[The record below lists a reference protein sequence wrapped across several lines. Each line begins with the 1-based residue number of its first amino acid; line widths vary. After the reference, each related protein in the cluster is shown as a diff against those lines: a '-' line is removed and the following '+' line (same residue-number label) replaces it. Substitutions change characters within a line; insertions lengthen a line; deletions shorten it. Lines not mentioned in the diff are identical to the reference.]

1 VAIIDRISDRGK
13 VITLKEERKMKR
25 LSGGIDVGSGSH
37 HIIILDE
44 EDNFLY
50 NQKVAHKLNEFTESI
65 KLFRKIEKKE
75 GGKISFALEGKNG
88 YSNPLDRILLDQGF
102 TLYNVD
108 NLKLKRFR
116 EAFAGEWRDDERD
129 SLMLSK
135 MLKLKDYINS
145 EREKVFIKIEK
156 SSLITESLKLLS
168 RHQQT
173 LIDEKVRLVNR
184 LGKKL
189 LEVCPQIL
197 ESGKLKNKKIIAILV
212 KYPDFSKYKRI
223 TLKSLLKIKGIGE
236 IQAPFLLKRLNH
248 IEYMPGLTDI
258 YKTIILS
265 YAQRILQLREEIED
279 IDKKLDEI
287 GEKSKEVNHLKTI
300 PGVATKL
307 SSRLIGEIG
316 DINRFPSEK
325 QLAIYCG
332 VACVN
337 NDSGKVT
344 KAKAVYKA
352 NKICKQTLITM
363 AGGSVRLSLQ
373 CKVYYLK
380 KRAEGK
386 NHNHALRCL
395 ARQLI
400 KVIYKMLT
408 EDREYIVRKE
418 LKKVA

>member
-1 VAIIDRISDRGK
+1 
-13 VITLKEERKMKR
+13 MKR
-25 LSGGIDVGSGSH
+25 LSGGIDVGCESH
-37 HIIILDE
+37 HITILDE
-44 EDNFLY
+44 EGNVLY
-50 NQKVAHKLNEFTESI
+50 NKKISHRINEFTENI
-65 KLFRKIEKKE
+65 KLFRKLEKQE
-75 GGKISFALEGKNG
+75 RGKLSFALEGKNG
-88 YSNPLDRILLDQGF
+88 YSAPLDRILLNKGF

-135 MLKLKDYINS
+135 MLKLKDHINS
-145 EREKVFIKIEK
+145 QREKVFIKIEK
-156 SSLITESLKLLS
+156 PSPLTQSLKLLS

-173 LIDEKVRLVNR
+173 LIDEKVRLTNR
-184 LGKKL
+184 LSKKL

-197 ESGKLKNKKIIAILV
+197 ELGKVKSKKLIVILA

-236 IQAPFLLKRLNH
+236 IGAPFLLKRLNN

-265 YAQRILQLREEIED
+265 YAQRILELQKEIKD
-279 IDKKLDEI
+279 IDKSLDEI
-287 GEKSKEVNHLKTI
+287 GNQSKEVNHLKTI
-300 PGVATKL
+300 PGVAIKL
-307 SSRLIGEIG
+307 ASRLIGEIG

-332 VACVN
+332 IVCVN

-363 AGGSVRLSLQ
+363 AGCSIRSIHQ
-373 CKVYYLK
+373 CKAYYLK
-380 KRAEGK
+380 KRTEGK
-386 NHNHALRCL
+386 SHNHTLRCL

-408 EDREYIVRKE
+408 EDRNYLIRKE
-418 LKKVA
+418 LKKVV

>member
-1 VAIIDRISDRGK
+1 
-13 VITLKEERKMKR
+13 MKR
-25 LSGGIDVGSGSH
+25 LSGGIDVGSESH

-50 NQKVAHKLNEFTESI
+50 NQKVAHKLNEFTENI
-65 KLFRKIEKKE
+65 KLFKQIEKKE

-88 YSNPLDRILLDQGF
+88 YSNPLDRILLNQGF

-116 EAFAGEWRDDERD
+116 EAFAGEWRDDGRD

-135 MLKLKDYINS
+135 MLKLKEHIDS
-145 EREKVFIKIEK
+145 QREKVFIKIDQP
-156 SSLITESLKLLS
+156 SLVTESLKLLS

-197 ESGKLKNKKIIAILV
+197 ELGKLKNKKIIAILAQ
-212 KYPDFSKYKRI
+212 YPDFSKYKRI
-223 TLKSLLKIKGIGE
+223 TLKSLLKIKGIGK
-236 IQAPFLLKRLNH
+236 IQAPFLLKRLNN
-248 IEYMPGLTDI
+248 IEYMSGLTDI

-265 YAQRILQLREEIED
+265 YAKRILELQKEISD

-287 GEKSKEVNHLKTI
+287 GKKSKEVKHLKTI

-307 SSRLIGEIG
+307 ASRFIGEIG
-316 DINRFPSEK
+316 DIDRFPSEK

-332 VACVN
+332 VACVDN
-337 NDSGKVT
+337 NSGKIT
-344 KAKAVYKA
+344 KARAVYKA
-352 NKICKQTLITM
+352 NKVCKQTLINM
-363 AGGSVRLSLQ
+363 AGCSIRFSPQ
-373 CKVYYLK
+373 CKAYYLK

-386 NHNHALRCL
+386 THNHTLRCL

-400 KVIYKMLT
+400 KVIYRMLT

-418 LKKVA
+418 LRKVA

>member
-1 VAIIDRISDRGK
+1 
-13 VITLKEERKMKR
+13 MKR
-25 LSGGIDVGSGSH
+25 LSGGIDVGSESH
-37 HIIILDE
+37 HITILDE
-44 EDNFLY
+44 EDNVLY
-50 NQKVAHKLNEFTESI
+50 NKKISHKIDEFTKSI
-65 KLFRKIEKKE
+65 NLFRKIEKKE
-75 GGKISFALEGKNG
+75 RGKLSFALEGKNG
-88 YSNPLDRILLDQGF
+88 HSNPLDRILLNKGF

-145 EREKVFIKIEK
+145 PREKVFIKIEK
-156 SSLITESLKLLS
+156 PSPVTESLKLLS

-173 LIDEKVRLVNR
+173 LIDEKVRLTNR
-184 LGKKL
+184 LSKKL
-189 LEVCPQIL
+189 LEVCPEIL
-197 ESGKLKNKKIIAILV
+197 KLGKAKSKKLIAILT

-223 TLKSLLKIKGIGE
+223 TLKSLLKIKGIGKR
-236 IQAPFLLKRLNH
+236 QAPFLLKRLNN
-248 IEYMPGLTDI
+248 IEYMSGLTDI

-265 YAQRILQLREEIED
+265 FAKRILELQEEIKD
-279 IDKKLDEI
+279 IDKSLDEI
-287 GEKSKEVNHLKTI
+287 GNQSKEVNHLKTI

-307 SSRLIGEIG
+307 ASRFIGEIG
-316 DINRFPSEK
+316 NINRFPSEK

-332 VACVN
+332 IACVN
-337 NDSGKVT
+337 NDSGKIT

-352 NKICKQTLITM
+352 NKICKQTLINM
-363 AGGSVRLSLQ
+363 AGCSIRFIPQ
-373 CKVYYLK
+373 CKYYYLK

-386 NHNHALRCL
+386 GHNHTLRCL

-408 EDREYIVRKE
+408 EDRDYIVKRE
-418 LKKVA
+418 LKKIA

>member
-1 VAIIDRISDRGK
+1 
-13 VITLKEERKMKR
+13 MKR
-25 LSGGIDVGSGSH
+25 LSGGIDIGCESH
-37 HIIILDE
+37 HILILDE
-44 EDNFLY
+44 EDNVLY
-50 NQKVAHKLNEFTESI
+50 NQKVAHKLNEFAETI
-65 KLFRKIEKKE
+65 KLFKQIERKE

-88 YSNPLDRILLDQGF
+88 YSAPLDWILLTQGF

-116 EAFAGEWRDDERD
+116 QAFAGEWRDDQRD
-129 SLMLSK
+129 ALMLSK
-135 MLKLKDYINS
+135 MLKLKDHINS
-145 EREKVFIKIEK
+145 QREKVFIKIEK
-156 SSLITESLKLLS
+156 SSPVTESLKLLS

-173 LIDEKVRLVNR
+173 LINEKVRLTNR
-184 LGKKL
+184 LRKKL

-197 ESGKLKNKKIIAILV
+197 ELGKVKNKKIIAVLA

-236 IQAPFLLKRLNH
+236 RRAPFLLKRLNN

-265 YAQRILQLREEIED
+265 YAQRILQLHREIKD
-279 IDKKLDEI
+279 IDKSLDEI
-287 GEKSKEVNHLKTI
+287 GEKNKEVNHLKTI
-300 PGVATKL
+300 PGIATKL
-307 SSRLIGEIG
+307 ASRFIGEIG
-316 DINRFPSEK
+316 DINRFPSGK

-332 VACVN
+332 IACVN
-337 NDSGKVT
+337 DDSGKVT

-363 AGGSVRLSLQ
+363 AGCSIRSIHQ
-373 CKVYYLK
+373 CKAYYLK
-380 KRAEGK
+380 KRTEGK
-386 NHNHALRCL
+386 SHNHTLRCL
-395 ARQLI
+395 ARQMI

-408 EDREYIVRKE
+408 EDRDYIVRKE

>member
-1 VAIIDRISDRGK
+1 
-13 VITLKEERKMKR
+13 MKR
-25 LSGGIDVGSGSH
+25 LSGGIDVGSESH
-37 HIIILDE
+37 HVTILDE
-44 EDNFLY
+44 EDNVLY
-50 NQKVAHKLNEFTESI
+50 NKKISHKINEFAESI
-65 KLFRKIEKKE
+65 NLFKKIEKKE

-88 YSNPLDRILLDQGF
+88 YSAPLDRILLDQGF

-156 SSLITESLKLLS
+156 PSPVTESLKLLS

-173 LIDEKVRLVNR
+173 LIDEKVRLTNR
-184 LGKKL
+184 LSKKL

-197 ESGKLKNKKIIAILV
+197 ELGKVKNKKIIAILV

-223 TLKSLLKIKGIGE
+223 TLKSLLKTKGIGKK
-236 IQAPFLLKRLNH
+236 QAPFLLKRLNN

-265 YAQRILQLREEIED
+265 YAKRISELQKEIED
-279 IDKKLDEI
+279 IDKSLDEI
-287 GEKSKEVNHLKTI
+287 GEKNKGVNHLKTL

-307 SSRLIGEIG
+307 ASRFIGEIG
-316 DINRFPSEK
+316 SIHRFPSEK

-332 VACVN
+332 IACVDN
-337 NDSGKVT
+337 NSGKVT
-344 KAKAVYKA
+344 KTKAVYKA

-363 AGGSVRLSLQ
+363 AGGSIRLSLQ
-373 CKVYYLK
+373 CKAYYLK

-386 NHNHALRCL
+386 SHNHTLRCL
-395 ARQLI
+395 ARQMI

-408 EDREYIVRKE
+408 EDRDYIIKKE

>member
-1 VAIIDRISDRGK
+1 
-13 VITLKEERKMKR
+13 MKR

>member
-1 VAIIDRISDRGK
+1 
-13 VITLKEERKMKR
+13 MKR

-37 HIIILDE
+37 HILILDD
-44 EDNFLY
+44 EDNVLY
-50 NQKVAHKLNEFTESI
+50 NKKISHRINEFAENI
-65 KLFRKIEKKE
+65 NLFKQMEKRE
-75 GGKISFALEGKNG
+75 RGKISFALEGKNG
-88 YSNPLDRILLDQGF
+88 YSAPLDRILLDQGF

-156 SSLITESLKLLS
+156 PSLLTESLKLLS

-173 LIDEKVRLVNR
+173 LIDEKVRLINR
-184 LGKKL
+184 LRKKL

-197 ESGKLKNKKIIAILV
+197 ELGKLKNKKIIAVLT

-223 TLKSLLKIKGIGE
+223 TLKSLLKIKGTGKKG
-236 IQAPFLLKRLNH
+236 APFLLKRLNN

-265 YAQRILQLREEIED
+265 YAQRILELQREIKD
-279 IDKKLDEI
+279 IDKSLDEI
-287 GEKSKEVNHLKTI
+287 GEKNKEVNHLKTI

-307 SSRLIGEIG
+307 ASRLIGEIG
-316 DINRFPSEK
+316 DINRFPSGK
-325 QLAIYCG
+325 QLAIYSG

-337 NDSGKVT
+337 NNSGKVT

-363 AGGSVRLSLQ
+363 AGCSIRSIHQ
-373 CKVYYLK
+373 CKAYYLK

-386 NHNHALRCL
+386 THNHTLRCL
-395 ARQLI
+395 ARQMI

-408 EDREYIVRKE
+408 EDRDYIIRKE

>member
-1 VAIIDRISDRGK
+1 
-13 VITLKEERKMKR
+13 MKR
-25 LSGGIDVGSGSH
+25 LSGGIDVGSESH
-37 HIIILDE
+37 HITILDE
-44 EDNFLY
+44 EDHILY
-50 NQKVAHKLNEFTESI
+50 NQKVSHKLNEFTESI
-65 KLFRKIEKKE
+65 KQFKKIERKE
-75 GGKISFALEGKNG
+75 KGEISFALEGKNG
-88 YSNPLDRILLDQGF
+88 YSAPLDRILLAKGF

-108 NLKLKRFR
+108 NFKLKRFR
-116 EAFAGEWRDDERD
+116 EAFAGEWRDDKRD
-129 SLMLSK
+129 ALMLSK
-135 MLKLKDYINS
+135 MLKLKEHINS

-156 SSLITESLKLLS
+156 PSPVTESLKLLS

-173 LIDEKVRLVNR
+173 LIDEKVRLTNR
-184 LGKKL
+184 LSKKL

-197 ESGKLKNKKIIAILV
+197 ELGKLKNKKIIAILT

-223 TLKSLLKIKGIGE
+223 TVKSLLKIKGIGE
-236 IQAPFLLKRLNH
+236 RQAPFLLKRLNH
-248 IEYMPGLTDI
+248 IEYISGLTDI

-265 YAQRILQLREEIED
+265 YAKRILQLQKEIKD

-287 GEKSKEVNHLKTI
+287 GEKDKKVNHLKTI

-307 SSRLIGEIG
+307 ASRLIGEIG
-316 DINRFPSEK
+316 DIHRFPAEK
-325 QLAIYCG
+325 QLAVYCG
-332 VACVN
+332 IACVDDN
-337 NDSGKVT
+337 SGKVT

-363 AGGSVRLSLQ
+363 AGGSIRLSLQ
-373 CKVYYLK
+373 CRAYYLK

-386 NHNHALRCL
+386 SHNHTLRCL

-408 EDREYIVRKE
+408 EDRDYIIKKE

>member
-1 VAIIDRISDRGK
+1 
-13 VITLKEERKMKR
+13 MKR
-25 LSGGIDVGSGSH
+25 LSGGIDIGCESH

-44 EDNFLY
+44 EDNVLY
-50 NQKVAHKLNEFTESI
+50 NKKVSHKLNEFTESI
-65 KLFRKIEKKE
+65 NLFKQIEKQE

-88 YSNPLDRILLDQGF
+88 YSAPLDRILLDQGF

-116 EAFAGEWRDDERD
+116 EAFAGEWRDDQRD

-135 MLKLKDYINS
+135 MLKLKDHINS

-156 SSLITESLKLLS
+156 PSPLTESLKLLS

-173 LIDEKVRLVNR
+173 LIDEKVRFVNR

-197 ESGKLKNKKIIAILV
+197 KLAKLKNKKIIAVLV

-223 TLKSLLKIKGIGE
+223 TLKSLLKIRGIGE
-236 IQAPFLLKRLNH
+236 KRAPFLLKRLNH

-258 YKTIILS
+258 YKTLILS
-265 YAQRILQLREEIED
+265 YAQRILELRKEIKD

-287 GEKSKEVNHLKTI
+287 GNQSKEVNHLKTI

-307 SSRLIGEIG
+307 ASRLIGEIG

-332 VACVN
+332 IACVN
-337 NDSGKVT
+337 NDSGKIT

-352 NKICKQTLITM
+352 NKICKQTLINM
-363 AGGSVRLSLQ
+363 VGCSIRFSPQ
-373 CKVYYLK
+373 CKAYYLK

-386 NHNHALRCL
+386 SHNHTLRCL

-400 KVIYKMLT
+400 KVIYRMLT
-408 EDREYIVRKE
+408 EDRDYIIRKE

>member
-1 VAIIDRISDRGK
+1 
-13 VITLKEERKMKR
+13 MKR
-25 LSGGIDVGSGSH
+25 LSGGIDVGSESH
-37 HIIILDE
+37 HIIILDDK
-44 EDNFLY
+44 DNVLY

-65 KLFRKIEKKE
+65 KLFKQIEKKE

-88 YSNPLDRILLDQGF
+88 YSNPLDQILLDKGF
-102 TLYNVD
+102 ILYNVD

-129 SLMLSK
+129 SLMFSK

-145 EREKVFIKIEK
+145 KREKVFIKIEK
-156 SSLITESLKLLS
+156 PSPVTESLKLLS

-173 LIDEKVRLVNR
+173 LIDEKVRLTNR

-197 ESGKLKNKKIIAILV
+197 ELGKLKNKKIIAILA

-223 TLKSLLKIKGIGE
+223 TLKSLLKIRGIGKR
-236 IQAPFLLKRLNH
+236 QAPFLLKRLNN
-248 IEYMPGLTDI
+248 IEYMSGLTDI

-265 YAQRILQLREEIED
+265 YAKRILELREEIED
-279 IDKKLDEI
+279 IDKKLDET
-287 GEKSKEVNHLKTI
+287 GEKNKEVNHLKTI

-307 SSRLIGEIG
+307 ASRLVGEIG
-316 DINRFPSEK
+316 NIDRFPSEK
-325 QLAIYCG
+325 QLAVYCG
-332 VACVN
+332 VACVDN
-337 NDSGKVT
+337 NSGKVT
-344 KAKAVYKA
+344 KARAVYKA
-352 NKICKQTLITM
+352 NKICKQTLTTM
-363 AGGSVRLSLQ
+363 AGCSIRFSLQ
-373 CKVYYLK
+373 CKAYYLK
-380 KRAEGK
+380 KRTEGK
-386 NHNHALRCL
+386 SHNHALRCM

-400 KVIYKMLT
+400 KVIYRMLT

>member
-1 VAIIDRISDRGK
+1 
-13 VITLKEERKMKR
+13 MKR
-25 LSGGIDVGSGSH
+25 LSGGIDVGSESH
-37 HIIILDE
+37 HILILDE
-44 EDNFLY
+44 KDNILY
-50 NQKVAHKLNEFTESI
+50 NQKVAHKLNEFAESI
-65 KLFRKIEKKE
+65 KLFKQIEKKE
-75 GGKISFALEGKNG
+75 GGKLSFALEGKNG
-88 YSNPLDRILLDQGF
+88 YSNPLDRILLDKGF
-102 TLYNVD
+102 ILYNVD

-135 MLKLKDYINS
+135 MLKLKEHINS
-145 EREKVFIKIEK
+145 PREKVFIKIEQP
-156 SSLITESLKLLS
+156 SLVTESLKLLS

-173 LIDEKVRLVNR
+173 LIDERVRLTNR

-197 ESGKLKNKKIIAILV
+197 ELAKLKNKKIITILA

-223 TLKSLLKIKGIGE
+223 TLCSLLKIKGIGKK
-236 IQAPFLLKRLNH
+236 QAPFLLKRLNN

-265 YAQRILQLREEIED
+265 YAQRILELQKEIKD
-279 IDKKLDEI
+279 IDRKLDEI
-287 GEKSKEVNHLKTI
+287 GEKSKEVKHLKTI

-307 SSRLIGEIG
+307 ASRFIGEIG
-316 DINRFPSEK
+316 NIDRFLSEK
-325 QLAIYCG
+325 QLAVYCG

-363 AGGSVRLSLQ
+363 AGGSIRFSFQ
-373 CKVYYLK
+373 CKDYYLK

-386 NHNHALRCL
+386 AYNHALRCM

-408 EDREYIVRKE
+408 EDRDYIVRKE
-418 LKKVA
+418 LEKVA

>member
-1 VAIIDRISDRGK
+1 
-13 VITLKEERKMKR
+13 MKR
-25 LSGGIDVGSGSH
+25 LSGGIDVGSASH
-37 HIIILDE
+37 HITILDE
-44 EDNFLY
+44 EDHILY
-50 NQKVAHKLNEFTESI
+50 NQKVSHQLNEFAESI
-65 KLFRKIEKKE
+65 KLFKQIERKE

-88 YSNPLDRILLDQGF
+88 YSAPLDRILLNQGF

-108 NLKLKRFR
+108 NFKLKRFR
-116 EAFAGEWRDDERD
+116 EAFTGEWRDDQRD

-156 SSLITESLKLLS
+156 PSLVTESLKLLS

-184 LGKKL
+184 LGKKI
-189 LEVCPQIL
+189 LEVCPQISRL
-197 ESGKLKNKKIIAILV
+197 AKLKNKKIIAVLA

-223 TLKSLLKIKGIGE
+223 TLKSLLKIKGIGKKGSC
-236 IQAPFLLKRLNH
+236 FLLERLNN
-248 IEYMPGLTDI
+248 IEYIPGLTDI

-265 YAQRILQLREEIED
+265 YTKRILELQKEIENL
-279 IDKKLDEI
+279 DKKLDEI
-287 GEKSKEVNHLKTI
+287 GEESKEVKHLKTI

-307 SSRLIGEIG
+307 ASRLIGEIG
-316 DINRFPSEK
+316 DVHRFPSEK

-337 NDSGKVT
+337 NDSGKIT

-352 NKICKQTLITM
+352 NKICKQTLINMT
-363 AGGSVRLSLQ
+363 GCSVRLSLQ
-373 CKVYYLK
+373 CKAYYLK
-380 KRAEGK
+380 KRTEGK
-386 NHNHALRCL
+386 GHNHALRCM

-408 EDREYIVRKE
+408 EGRDYMVRKE

>member
-1 VAIIDRISDRGK
+1 
-13 VITLKEERKMKR
+13 MKR
-25 LSGGIDVGSGSH
+25 LSGGIDVGCESH

-44 EDNFLY
+44 EDNVLY
-50 NQKVAHKLNEFTESI
+50 NKKISHKLNEFTENI
-65 KLFRKIEKKE
+65 KLFKQLEKQEK
-75 GGKISFALEGKNG
+75 GKLSFALEGKNG
-88 YSNPLDRILLDQGF
+88 YSAPLDRILLAQGF

-108 NLKLKRFR
+108 NFKLKRFR

-145 EREKVFIKIEK
+145 QREKVFIKIEK
-156 SSLITESLKLLS
+156 PSPLTESLKLLS

-173 LIDEKVRLVNR
+173 LIDEKVRLTNR
-184 LGKKL
+184 LRKKL

-197 ESGKLKNKKIIAILV
+197 ELGKAKSKKLIAILA

-236 IQAPFLLKRLNH
+236 KQGPFLLKRLNN

-265 YAQRILQLREEIED
+265 YAKRILQLQEEIKD
-279 IDKKLDEI
+279 IDRKLDEI
-287 GEKSKEVNHLKTI
+287 GEKNKEVNHLKTI

-307 SSRLIGEIG
+307 ASRLIGEIG

-332 VACVN
+332 IACVN

-344 KAKAVYKA
+344 KTRAVYKA

-363 AGGSVRLSLQ
+363 AGCSIRSIHQ
-373 CKVYYLK
+373 CKAYYLK
-380 KRAEGK
+380 KRVEGK
-386 NHNHALRCL
+386 SHNHTLRCL

-418 LKKVA
+418 LKRVA

>member
-1 VAIIDRISDRGK
+1 
-13 VITLKEERKMKR
+13 MKR
-25 LSGGIDVGSGSH
+25 LSGGIDIGCESH

-50 NQKVAHKLNEFTESI
+50 NQKVAHKLNEFSENI
-65 KLFRKIEKKE
+65 KLFKQIEKKE
-75 GGKISFALEGKNG
+75 GGKLSFALEGKNG
-88 YSNPLDRILLDQGF
+88 YSTPLDRILLDQGF

-145 EREKVFIKIEK
+145 ERERVFIKIEK
-156 SSLITESLKLLS
+156 PSLITESLKLLS

-173 LIDEKVRLVNR
+173 LIDEKIRLINR

-197 ESGKLKNKKIIAILV
+197 KLGKLKNKKITAILA

-223 TLKSLLKIKGIGE
+223 TLKSLLKIKGIGKKG
-236 IQAPFLLKRLNH
+236 AFFLLKRLNN

-265 YAQRILQLREEIED
+265 YAKRIVQLQREIED

-287 GEKSKEVNHLKTI
+287 GKKNKEVNHLKTI

-307 SSRLIGEIG
+307 ASRFIGEIG
-316 DINRFPSEK
+316 NINRFPSEK
-325 QLAIYCG
+325 QLAVYCG
-332 VACVN
+332 VACVDN
-337 NDSGKVT
+337 NSGKVT
-344 KAKAVYKA
+344 KARAVYKA
-352 NKICKQTLITM
+352 NKICKKTLITM
-363 AGGSVRLSLQ
+363 AGCSIRFSPQ
-373 CKVYYLK
+373 CKAYYLK

-386 NHNHALRCL
+386 SHNHTLRCL

-400 KVIYKMLT
+400 KVIYRMLT
-408 EDREYIVRKE
+408 EDREYIVRKD

>member
-1 VAIIDRISDRGK
+1 
-13 VITLKEERKMKR
+13 MKR
-25 LSGGIDVGSGSH
+25 LSGGIDVGSEFH
-37 HIIILDE
+37 HITILDE
-44 EDNFLY
+44 EDKVLY
-50 NQKVAHKLNEFTESI
+50 HQKVAHKLNEFAESI
-65 KLFRKIEKKE
+65 KLFKQIEKKE

-88 YSNPLDRILLDQGF
+88 YSAPLDRILLDQGF

-116 EAFAGEWRDDERD
+116 QAFAGEWRDDQRD

-135 MLKLKDYINS
+135 MLKLKDHINS

-156 SSLITESLKLLS
+156 PSPVTESLKLLS

-173 LIDEKVRLVNR
+173 LIEEKVRLINR

-197 ESGKLKNKKIIAILV
+197 RLGKLKNKKITAILAQ
-212 KYPDFSKYKRI
+212 YPDFSKYKRI
-223 TLKSLLKIKGIGE
+223 TLKSLLKIKGIGKR
-236 IQAPFLLKRLNH
+236 QAPFLLKRLNH
-248 IEYMPGLTDI
+248 LEYMPGQTDI
-258 YKTIILS
+258 YQTIISS
-265 YAQRILQLREEIED
+265 YAKRILELQKEIKD
-279 IDKKLDEI
+279 IDRKLDEI
-287 GEKSKEVNHLKTI
+287 GNQSKEVKHLKTL

-307 SSRLIGEIG
+307 ASRLIGEIG

-325 QLAIYCG
+325 QVAIYCG
-332 VACVN
+332 IACVDN
-337 NDSGKVT
+337 NSGKVT
-344 KAKAVYKA
+344 KARVVYKA

-363 AGGSVRLSLQ
+363 AGGSIRLSLQ
-373 CKVYYLK
+373 CKAYYLK

-386 NHNHALRCL
+386 SHNHTLRCL

-408 EDREYIVRKE
+408 EDRDYMVRKE

>member
-1 VAIIDRISDRGK
+1 
-13 VITLKEERKMKR
+13 MKR
-25 LSGGIDVGSGSH
+25 LSGGIDVGSESH
-37 HIIILDE
+37 HITILDE
-44 EDNFLY
+44 EDNVLY
-50 NQKVAHKLNEFTESI
+50 NKKISHKINEFTESI
-65 KLFRKIEKKE
+65 KKFKKIEKKE
-75 GGKISFALEGKNG
+75 RGKISFALEGKNG
-88 YSNPLDRILLDQGF
+88 YSNPLDRILLDKGF

-156 SSLITESLKLLS
+156 PSPLTESLKLLS

-173 LIDEKVRLVNR
+173 LIDEEVRLTNR
-184 LGKKL
+184 LSKKL

-197 ESGKLKNKKIIAILV
+197 ELGKVKNKKIIAILT

-223 TLKSLLKIKGIGE
+223 TLKSLLKIKGIGKKG
-236 IQAPFLLKRLNH
+236 AFFLLKRLNNM
-248 IEYMPGLTDI
+248 EYIGLTEI

-265 YAQRILQLREEIED
+265 YAKRISELQEEIKD

-287 GEKSKEVNHLKTI
+287 GEKNKEVKHLKTI

-307 SSRLIGEIG
+307 ASRLIGEIG
-316 DINRFPSEK
+316 NINRFPSEK

-332 VACVN
+332 IACVN

-352 NKICKQTLITM
+352 NKICKQTLIIM
-363 AGGSVRLSLQ
+363 VGCSIRFNFQ
-373 CKVYYLK
+373 CSTYYLK

-386 NHNHALRCL
+386 SHNHTLRCL
-395 ARQLI
+395 AR
-400 KVIYKMLT
+400 
-408 EDREYIVRKE
+408 
-418 LKKVA
+418 